1 MTYAT
6 TYNKE
11 RTTWNNLQGARN
23 DPKRPESTYN
33 EQETTWNDLKRPAT
47 GKEQPETIY
56 NEQETIW
63 NDLKWRRNET
73 TYNEQ

>member
-1 MTYAT
+1 MDYFSVFTKT
-6 TYNKE
+6 
-11 RTTWNNLQGARN
+11 RN
-23 DPKRPESTYN
+23 DPKRPETMYN
-33 EQETTWNDLKRPAT
+33 EQETTWNDLKWPAT